1 MVTAIVADQGRSQI
15 IARLAIS
22 LSKKRK
28 TLVMTDRVEHAEI
41 LASMIPGSL
50 LVHGKLPA
58 KEKKKRMA
66 DLETPRVVV
75 GTKGLLGEGL
85 DCSAWSCLMLAS
97 PISGQTPLLQAV
109 GRVIR
114 PLPGKIDGLVVDIV
128 DSHPFALGAY
138 KKRAVIYRNRKWP
151 ISKGATP

>member
-58 KEKKKRMA
+58 KEKKKEDGRPGNTEGRGGNKGSSWGRIG
-66 DLETPRVVV
+66 LFSVVV
-75 GTKGLLGEGL
+75 PDVGIANLRANTPTPSRWSGN
-85 DCSAWSCLMLAS
+85 SSIAWE
-97 PISGQTPLLQAV
+97 
-109 GRVIR
+109 
-114 PLPGKIDGLVVDIV
+114 
-128 DSHPFALGAY
+128 
-138 KKRAVIYRNRKWP
+138 N
-151 ISKGATP
+151 